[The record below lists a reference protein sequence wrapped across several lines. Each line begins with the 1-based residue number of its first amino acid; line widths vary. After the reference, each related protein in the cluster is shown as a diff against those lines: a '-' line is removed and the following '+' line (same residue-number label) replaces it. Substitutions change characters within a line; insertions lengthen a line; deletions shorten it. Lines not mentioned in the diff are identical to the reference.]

1 MNIPKIRI
9 DNEVIYA
16 NENMK
21 MKTWR
26 EYLKATSNDNEDDS
40 IASLIEK
47 AIEVIIIVF
56 DNPKVNK
63 DSIDENLPV
72 DEVVPLFKACNLFLQ
87 ELTFNKLITDD
98 TKKNEATSD

>member
-1 MNIPKIRI
+1 MNIPEIKIN
-9 DNEVIYA
+9 NEIIKA
-16 NENMK
+16 DTNMK

-26 EYLKATSNDNEDDS
+26 EYLKATSDNEDDS

-56 DNPKVNK
+56 NNPKVNK
-63 DSIDENLPV
+63 DSIDEYLPV

-87 ELTFNKLITDD
+87 ELTFNKLISDD